1 MKIKA
6 SVKMVSL
13 LSLLLIVLTV
23 GLIITKPTDKV
34 IEDVIEEPIK
44 KDTYLNSISNDSNAP
59 QEVIDVII
67 KYMDAY
73 YKSISELE
81 LVDTSD
87 LFSNELISNINKYA
101 VSLQIDTRKL
111 YDFDFKMDKAY
122 YDLTIESCI
131 EDNNS
136 YQVKLLES
144 DTFCFNFLQGIE
156 SKDFDIE
163 TSFVIE
169 IINDE
174 YKIKDLSK
182 EQDYLTFFKEN
193 NPTSLEEIENIYNSY
208 FETLSEKIDNNKGLK
223 IDALTTP
230 YVTDKQYAISYDRNK
245 ALEYLNKYY
254 HSRNDEFYD
263 FSSLGGNCQNFGS
276 QVINSTGIKMDLEDE
291 IWKFYSDELDE
302 TDNASGRS
310 SSWTSVPNFYQYVK
324 HNKNGGVVGDTGIN
338 IFYGEVGDIIQ
349 VGYNKEYI
357 HTTVI
362 SKVIDQHILVSANTT
377 DCKDYPIEAYLYPH
391 IRLIKILGSN

>member
-6 SVKMVSL
+6 SVKMIGL

-59 QEVIDVII
+59 QEVIDLII

-169 IINDE
+169 KINDE

-182 EQDYLTFFKEN
+182 EQDYLTFFKEE
-193 NPTSLEEIENIYNSY
+193 NPTSIEDIETIYNSY

-230 YVTDKQYAISYDRNK
+230 YVTDKQYEISYDRNK

-276 QVINSTGIKMDLEDE
+276 QVVNYTGIKMDLEDE